1 MRAQPPLRGR
11 QEPLLNETFFN
22 DCISCYAVI
31 PRIQQGQQQSFVKK
45 FMDIIDPLRKNNN
58 LGRSV
63 SRGSFLTIKNAISD
77 GAEKLEQLLHCPVE
91 NLIAQFDFIFMNT
104 WARNGNGFWMH
115 LDSYNIYIRNMNV
128 VELTSQDQA
137 SQGSYRIHQN
147 PANYLVESKQICG
160 PSDVSAVSQTGSSKN
175 KGIFIGEVTS
185 DVSSSKA
192 SQPDEVRGY
201 WTPHSTSESAASYL
215 QALQI
220 SSSISS
226 QGPMCGPGT
235 LARGTHVLAG
245 PGSNMNPEPH
255 GSTSENYAEQGSD
268 TLCGDFG
275 NYWINLQYVEK
286 KVFQFHEHDGSWCS
300 RCC

>member
-1 MRAQPPLRGR
+1 
-11 QEPLLNETFFN
+11 
-22 DCISCYAVI
+22 
-31 PRIQQGQQQSFVKK
+31 
-45 FMDIIDPLRKNNN
+45 
-58 LGRSV
+58 
-63 SRGSFLTIKNAISD
+63 
-77 GAEKLEQLLHCPVE
+77 
-91 NLIAQFDFIFMNT
+91 
-104 WARNGNGFWMH
+104 
-115 LDSYNIYIRNMNV
+115 MNV
-128 VELTSQDQA
+128 EELTSQDQA

-235 LARGTHVLAG
+235 LAPGTHVLAG

-275 NYWINLQYVEK
+275 NYWINLQYARLCHNAQSEGRRLYPHSVTPPFYFRDNRLRK
-286 KVFQFHEHDGSWCS
+286 KSSNFMNMMAHGAPVVAEMQNQHGNRPIGFSLPRITEGTGAFLPNPSSLTGYFEVNI
-300 RCC
+300 